1 MEKYLKLRHAAFVVF
16 FLIMFLMSFF
26 IYTHWITFDADN
38 INFYNISFSVL
49 NSTNYADIAHRTVNA
64 MTDVGFSKEITAIVM
79 FRHDFQFNYPIYVL
93 FFSINSYL
101 DVFILNQMDYPGGI
115 FSIFSFILSAIH
127 FSVALLAVYQ
137 FARLKEDKQRY
148 AAILALCFF
157 SIMMLQLSP
166 SFPVHISP
174 GSYWRVAENG
184 EIFQSLK
191 NMLNFFLAPGKDG
204 DIFGYTPRNSY
215 TLLLVSVFL
224 LRWRGDIPNS
234 YLLLLAGCLLHMT
247 YGVIGMAL
255 MIAADTVVRPRM
267 LRHRKI
273 VGALLL
279 VSLLNI
285 LQSGHWSN
293 IGGTSVAIAM
303 IIGLFLAFALC
314 TTRSFEAVT
323 ARIGLIA
330 TLRRNRLE
338 YSDLYIFLLMAF
350 CLCVIS
356 ISISTV
362 FSGNFAK
369 YVVAELA
376 GRPLALIRI
385 PIVLGL
391 CIVCVDLLRGY
402 GKYLA
407 LSGGA
412 AMVLLLIVTL
422 IVAPHHVMAPTQAA
436 IHEEFVAILAAA
448 PEQERAGLSE
458 MMIQYAISCE
468 VAGRC
473 DLVRRL
479 EASARH
485 HAAERER
492 LDPPAGI
499 LGAPATPKAAR

>member
-1 MEKYLKLRHAAFVVF
+1 MGNLA
-16 FLIMFLMSFF
+16 
-26 IYTHWITFDADN
+26 
-38 INFYNISFSVL
+38 
-49 NSTNYADIAHRTVNA
+49 
-64 MTDVGFSKEITAIVM
+64 
-79 FRHDFQFNYPIYVL
+79 YP
-93 FFSINSYL
+93 
-101 DVFILNQMDYPGGI
+101 DRI

-137 FARLKEDKQRY
+137 FTRLKEDRQRY

-157 SIMMLQLSP
+157 SITMLQLSP

-174 GSYWRVAENG
+174 GAYWRVAENG
-184 EIFQSLK
+184 EILQSLR

-204 DIFGYTPRNSY
+204 DIFGYTPRNTY
-215 TLLLVSVFL
+215 TLLLIPVFL

-234 YLLLLAGCLLHMT
+234 YLLLLVGCLLHMT

-255 MIAADTVVRPRM
+255 MIAADMIVRPRA

-279 VSLLNI
+279 TSLLNI

-314 TTRSFEAVT
+314 TTRSFESVT

-330 TLRRNRLE
+330 KLRRNRVE
-338 YSDLYIFLLMAF
+338 YSDLYLFLFMAF

-391 CIVCVDLLRGY
+391 CVMVVDRFGGH

-407 LSGGA
+407 LSGGTA
-412 AMVLLLIVTL
+412 TVLLLIVTL
-422 IVAPHHVMAPTQAA
+422 IVAPHHAMAPTEAA
-436 IHEEFVAILAAA
+436 IYDKFVAILEA
-448 PEQERAGLSE
+448 PPAQKREGLSE

-473 DLVRRL
+473 DLVRKL
-479 EASARH
+479 EASANH
-485 HAAERER
+485 QAANRER
-492 LDPPAGI
+492 LDLAVPVPMLPLPPPVRP
-499 LGAPATPKAAR
+499 LQ